1 VYQLTT
7 QVLSDAGSTGRP
19 QMGHDIV
26 AVADNASNM
35 QKCSAT
41 SVPFGIAAKMGRHCA
56 TSRGNGRNPSRDAK
70 YSAPRANLPGH
81 ELC

>member
-7 QVLSDAGSTGRP
+7 QVLSEAGSTGRP

-35 QKCSAT
+35 
-41 SVPFGIAAKMGRHCA
+41 
-56 TSRGNGRNPSRDAK
+56 
-70 YSAPRANLPGH
+70 
-81 ELC
+81 